1 LQIAVLNTDYNY
13 IDMLN
18 DQTPSIWQ
26 QIGQA
31 ITNPGTEFQL
41 PVKIPVELDKKAI
54 NTILIASGILAG
66 GLIIAAVL
74 YKGKK

>member
-1 LQIAVLNTDYNY
+1 
-13 IDMLN
+13 MLKE
-18 DQTPSIWQ
+18 QTPSIWQ

-54 NTILIASGILAG
+54 NTILIASSILAV
-66 GLIIAAVL
+66 GLIAAAAV
-74 YKGKK
+74 YKRK

>member
-1 LQIAVLNTDYNY
+1 
-13 IDMLN
+13 MLHEE
-18 DQTPSIWQ
+18 TPSIWQ

-54 NTILIASGILAG
+54 NTILIASGILAV
-66 GLIIAAVL
+66 GLIAAAAV
-74 YKGKK
+74 YKAKK

>member
-1 LQIAVLNTDYNY
+1 
-13 IDMLN
+13 MLKE
-18 DQTPSIWQ
+18 QTPSIWQ

-54 NTILIASGILAG
+54 NTILIASGILAV
-66 GLIIAAVL
+66 GLIAAAAV
-74 YKGKK
+74 YKRK